1 MCLSCLV
8 YSYLFKEAIKDSEW
22 CKAINDELRAI
33 ELNGTWEMTTLP
45 HDKKAIDCHW
55 IFKTKLKADGSMDKK
70 KARLVVNGNRQRNGI
85 DYEETFAL
93 VAKNGIFIS
102 QKKYTTDLLKEN
114 GVLNEKLYKLPMDQH
129 VKHQA
134 DIGTPLPDLEVYRRL
149 IGKLIYLT
157 ITRPNICYTVQLL
170 SQFMQNPTS
179 VHMQAVKHLLRYLLS
194 AHGQDVFTK
203 ALTTEQHHK
212 PLSKLGVSAA
222 SHSQLE
228 GECKRG
234 E

>member
-1 MCLSCLV
+1 
-8 YSYLFKEAIKDSEW
+8 
-22 CKAINDELRAI
+22 
-33 ELNGTWEMTTLP
+33 MTTLP
-45 HDKKAIDCHW
+45 HEKKAIDYHW
-55 IFKTKLKADGSMDKK
+55 IFKTKLKVDGSMDKK

-93 VAKNGIFIS
+93 VAKNGLKVCKNDQGIFIS

-134 DIGTPLPDLEVYRRL
+134 DIDL
-149 IGKLIYLT
+149 T
-157 ITRPNICYTVQLL
+157 YTVQLL

-194 AHGQDVFTK
+194 AHGQGILLAKSSTVHLTAYCNSDWASCPMTRRTEAEYSAM
-203 ALTTEQHHK
+203 ALTCCEVTWLVTLIKNLGIKDLGLVDLKCDNQASVHISTNPVFHARTEHI
-212 PLSKLGVSAA
+212 
-222 SHSQLE
+222 
-228 GECKRG
+228 
-234 E
+234 